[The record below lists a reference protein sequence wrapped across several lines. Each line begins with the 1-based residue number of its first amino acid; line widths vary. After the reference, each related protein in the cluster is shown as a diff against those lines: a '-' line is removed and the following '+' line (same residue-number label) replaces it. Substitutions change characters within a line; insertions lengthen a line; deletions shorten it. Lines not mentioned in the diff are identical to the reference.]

1 MKSLWVLATLYVEVL
16 INLLVLGL
24 IVLME
29 SNLGFMTDLT
39 WVLLK
44 ASLMVRMTETTWVH
58 L

>member
-1 MKSLWVLATLYVEVL
+1 M
-16 INLLVLGL
+16 LGL